1 MGQEWNAWRAKSSPQ
16 PVAAFCAVITTSLFA
31 FFFPDVSFI
40 FLQGVT
46 MKMKRASP
54 KAAAKLRS
62 AVAAAVHAAAF
73 GFCLFILNDN
83 SDDGALSRRF
93 CSSEAI
99 NEREV
104 AELQWTFHV

>member
-1 MGQEWNAWRAKSSPQ
+1 
-16 PVAAFCAVITTSLFA
+16 
-31 FFFPDVSFI
+31 
-40 FLQGVT
+40 

-73 GFCLFILNDN
+73 GFCLFILDDN
-83 SDDGALSRRF
+83 SDDGALSRCF

>member
-1 MGQEWNAWRAKSSPQ
+1 
-16 PVAAFCAVITTSLFA
+16 
-31 FFFPDVSFI
+31 
-40 FLQGVT
+40 

-62 AVAAAVHAAAF
+62 AVAAAVHAAAV
-73 GFCLFILNDN
+73 GFCLFILDDK
-83 SDDGALSRRF
+83 SDDGAISRYF